1 MTTATISG
9 NARKVRILAIFA
21 IIVGAIF
28 IVAGIVAW
36 IAVSVQL
43 AAENITVSDD
53 AAFLAGSRVQ
63 GPLSAY
69 AQAEVINH
77 HALAMSDGKTYAELA
92 QDDPTRDTVMNAS
105 FLRASLFTSVV
116 SFGVALFA
124 VGVGVLSMVFGYI
137 AILLSRREP
146 AVAV

>member
-21 IIVGAIF
+21 MVIGAIF

-92 QDDPTRDTVMNAS
+92 QDDPTRDIVMNAS

-124 VGVGVLSMVFGYI
+124 IGVGVLSMVFGYI

-146 AVAV
+146 AVVV

>member
-21 IIVGAIF
+21 MVVGAIF

-146 AVAV
+146 AVAA